1 MTSKSKFFS
10 VATTTRTY
18 VSLFFLTLGDR
29 LFSGFA
35 GLLKPPAQSGCR
47 MPDAGCRL
55 PRYSGSGFPR
65 SYVFHERR
73 REAGPHLIHRHNQSR
88 RNAARGFTTVPA
100 NGRTYPDT
108 KE

>member
-18 VSLFFLTLGDR
+18 VSVFFLTLGDR

-47 MPDAGCRL
+47 MPDAGCRM
-55 PRYSGSGFPR
+55 PD
-65 SYVFHERR
+65 
-73 REAGPHLIHRHNQSR
+73 AGCRAIPAAVSR
-88 RNAARGFTTVPA
+88 DRMFSMNAGEKPA
-100 NGRTYPDT
+100 HI
-108 KE
+108 